1 LRHVDIHGENNMGL
15 EGEGLVTKSKTSAT
29 HYVTI
34 PSWIARDSQ
43 FPFKAGEKVKVTVL
57 PDEGKIII
65 TKKRER

>member
-1 LRHVDIHGENNMGL
+1 
-15 EGEGLVTKSKTSAT
+15 LVTKSKTSAT